1 MLRCPVCRSRRSTFS
16 LMQKHIAASA
26 HTLCNC
32 GGYHFA
38 HRPGSACCDLNP
50 SSVYLQAS
58 RAGASDDD
66 LMEIAADLALNAP
79 CKVLGKNN
87 TVPF

>member
-1 MLRCPVCRSRRSTFS
+1 MS
-16 LMQKHIAASA
+16 QYDDDDYGKHWDDDEEP
-26 HTLCNC
+26 
-32 GGYHFA
+32 FA

-66 LMEIAADLALNAP
+66 LMEIAADLALNGK